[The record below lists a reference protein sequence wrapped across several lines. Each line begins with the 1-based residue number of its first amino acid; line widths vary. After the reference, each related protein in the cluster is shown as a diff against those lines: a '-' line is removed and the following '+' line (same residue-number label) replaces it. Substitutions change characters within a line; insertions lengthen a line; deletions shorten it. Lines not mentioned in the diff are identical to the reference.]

1 MKKIILAALMLIV
14 LLLMAS
20 CTPKEKHVCTF
31 SPEIEC
37 SDDAFYHK
45 CECGETSE
53 HIHEWEET
61 VVKKA
66 TCDADGESKRECK
79 TCGAT
84 ETAVIEKYTE
94 HKLKGYIQIKPRC
107 ESEGKERIYCE
118 YCNYSE
124 VKTIPPTGHTLVTRQ
139 EVAPTCIK
147 TGRKEYQECVNCD
160 YHTASEVIPTVDH
173 KYENGKCI
181 SCSAPEPRDY
191 MKFVYYYFTGNIGV
205 EFSKP
210 CPTELVIPKYTYNRE
225 LVTSLVPLEYFRNV
239 EKIVFENKE
248 LETLFARTFKEC
260 TNLREI
266 ELPNAVELGERC
278 FQDCDS
284 LVSIKLPDSINTL
297 GEFCFLE
304 CDKLKTIEF
313 SKNLKTIKA
322 SAFARCYELET
333 IILPDGLETL
343 GNSVFSGCTGLV
355 KVVIPESIIEMGSS
369 VFSGC
374 TSLTDVQLPAYMR
387 VVPSSTFSDCT
398 SLEQITLP
406 ITSHHLEDGVFRGCT
421 SLKNVTLGKDTLT
434 IGAYSFENCSS
445 LEKLSLP
452 KRVHTIGDNAFVN
465 CTNLKE
471 IVFEGTM
478 SDWNNI
484 SIGKGVFDNTS
495 LTKII
500 CSDGTVNL

>member
-61 VVKKA
+61 VVEKA

-84 ETAVIEKYTE
+84 ETAVIEKYSE
-94 HKLKGYIQIKPRC
+94 HKLKSYIQIKPRC

-160 YHTASEVIPTVDH
+160 YHTACEVIPTVDH
-173 KYENGKCI
+173 EYENGKCI
-181 SCSAPEPRDY
+181 SCSATEPNDY
-191 MKFVYYYFTGNIGV
+191 LMFSYYHDGGVGAKFL
-205 EFSKP
+205 KP
-210 CPTELVIPKYTYNRE
+210 CPTELVVPKYSFNGE
-225 LVTSLVPLEYFRNV
+225 LITALEPLEYFRNV
-239 EKIVFENKE
+239 EKITFANKD
-248 LETLFARTFKEC
+248 LKVLWKWTFKEC
-260 TNLREI
+260 TSLREI
-266 ELPNAVELGERC
+266 ELPNVEALGERS
-278 FQDCDS
+278 FQSCDS
-284 LVSIKLPDSINTL
+284 LVSIKLPDSLQTL
-297 GEFCFLE
+297 GEYCFLS
-304 CDKLKTIEF
+304 CAKLKTVEF
-313 SKNLKTIKA
+313 SENLKKI
-322 SAFARCYELET
+322 SSNAFTRCPELEVVE
-333 IILPDGLETL
+333 LPDGLETL

-355 KVVIPESIIEMGSS
+355 KVVIPESITEMGSS

-374 TSLTDVQLPAYMR
+374 TSLTDVQLPSYMR
-387 VVPSSTFSDCT
+387 VVPSYTFSDCT
-398 SLEQITLP
+398 SLEQVTLP

-495 LTKII
+495 ITKII